1 MICDYGITLCGKSHI
16 AKDKVC
22 QDNHKI
28 KKLSNGW
35 VIAAVADGVGSA
47 PHSDIGSKIAVD
59 TLVEMCE
66 ELMPYDYNEISIKS
80 MLRTVYNYA
89 LKKIIKEA
97 EEAGN
102 PPENYD
108 TTLTA
113 VIYDG
118 KRIIYGHSG
127 DGGIIGLTSYG
138 KYVEITKPQKGEDNI
153 SVIPLRA
160 GYASWEINSYEEDL
174 ASVILVTDGMLDILC
189 PYLLNLDKDK
199 SKVYVP
205 LISYFADPVDMEKD
219 NVVAEIEEFVR
230 ADEDYDVEKFYKRL
244 TEVYKARTKDF
255 EECIEGIKK
264 YNFPLTLMDNVQD
277 DKTIV
282 ALVNTE
288 EEIQNSEGD
297 YYTEPDWKA
306 LQEAFNRLAYPHL
319 YKDEEVIEEPSE
331 EPICEEEKDKVVVN
345 INKSLV
351 NVVNLKNKIVKAF
364 KKNEKEDQ

>member
-28 KKLSNGW
+28 KKLSNGR

-59 TLVEMCE
+59 TVIKMCE

-97 EEAGN
+97 EEAGE
-102 PPENYD
+102 PPENYN

-127 DGGIIGLTSYG
+127 DGGIIGLTAYG

-160 GYASWEINSYEEDL
+160 GYTSWEINSYDEDL
-174 ASVILVTDGMLDILC
+174 VSVILVTDGMLDIMC
-189 PYLLNLDKDK
+189 PYLLNLDEAG
-199 SKVYVP
+199 SKVYLP
-205 LISYFADPVDMEKD
+205 LVSYFADPVGMDKK
-219 NVVAEIEEFVR
+219 NIKKEIEEFVK
-230 ADEDYDVEKFYKRL
+230 AEDYDGEKFYKRL
-244 TEVYKARTKDF
+244 SEVYKIRTKDF
-255 EECIEGIKK
+255 EECIEEIKK

-282 ALVNTE
+282 ALVSTD
-288 EEIQNSEGD
+288 EEIKNAECD
-297 YYTEPDWKA
+297 YYREPDWNG

-319 YKDEEVIEEPSE
+319 YKEEVVEEPVE
-331 EPICEEEKDKVVVN
+331 ETDDDKIVVN

-351 NVVNLKNKIVKAF
+351 TVINLKNKIVKAF

>member
-28 KKLSNGW
+28 KKLSNGR

-59 TLVEMCE
+59 TVVKMCE

-97 EEAGN
+97 EEAGE
-102 PPENYD
+102 PVENYD

-127 DGGIIGLTSYG
+127 DGGIIGLTAYG

-160 GYASWEINSYEEDL
+160 GYTSWEINSYEEDL
-174 ASVILVTDGMLDILC
+174 VSVILVTDGMLDIMT
-189 PYLLNLDKDK
+189 PYLLNLDEDR

-205 LISYFADPVDMEKD
+205 LISYFADPVGMDKK
-219 NVVAEIEEFVR
+219 NIKKEIEEFVR
-230 ADEDYDVEKFYKRL
+230 AEDYDAEKFYKRL
-244 TEVYKARTKDF
+244 NEVYKVRTKDF
-255 EECIEGIKK
+255 EKYIEEIKK

-282 ALVNTE
+282 ALVNAEDDIT
-288 EEIQNSEGD
+288 NAGGD
-297 YYTEPDWKA
+297 YYREPDWNA

-319 YKDEEVIEEPSE
+319 YKEEV
-331 EPICEEEKDKVVVN
+331 EEETSKEPVEENDDDKVVVN
-345 INKSLV
+345 INKSIV
-351 NVVNLKNKIVKAF
+351 TVVNLKNKIVKAF
-364 KKNEKEDQ
+364 KKNEKEDK

>member
-16 AKDKVC
+16 AKSKVC

-35 VIAAVADGVGSA
+35 IIAAVADGVGSA

-59 TLVEMCE
+59 TVVKMCE

-118 KRIIYGHSG
+118 KRIIYAHSG
-127 DGGIIGLTSYG
+127 DGGIIGLTAYG

-160 GYASWEINSYEEDL
+160 GYTSWEINSYDEDL
-174 ASVILVTDGMLDILC
+174 VSVILITDGMLDIMC
-189 PYLLNLDKDK
+189 PYLLNLDKDM

-205 LISYFADPVDMEKD
+205 LTSYFADPVGMDKK
-219 NVVAEIEEFVR
+219 NIKKEIEEFVR
-230 ADEDYDVEKFYKRL
+230 AEDYVAEKFYKRL
-244 TEVYKARTKDF
+244 SEVYKARTKDF
-255 EECIEGIKK
+255 EECIEEIKK

-282 ALVNTE
+282 TLVNTE
-288 EEIQNSEGD
+288 DEMKNAEGD
-297 YYTEPDWKA
+297 YYREPDWNA

-319 YKDEEVIEEPSE
+319 YKEEVKEETSE
-331 EPICEEEKDKVVVN
+331 EPAETEDDKIVVN

-351 NVVNLKNKIVKAF
+351 TVINLKNKIVKAF